1 MLMRSRDARELQRCN
16 RCYWYN
22 EHSCGSGDPDTCGWN
37 PNELWDIIDDNTRAI
52 DCEWYIAR
60 SEADKLVRGY
70 CRAMAASPELPPP
83 EFGEDSVRVWKM
95 DNNAYK
101 LEAVEIRYEE

>member
-1 MLMRSRDARELQRCN
+1 MLTRSADARELQRCN

-22 EHSCGSGDPDTCGWN
+22 EHSHNSGDPDTCGWN
-37 PNELWDIIDDNTRAI
+37 PNELWDIIDDTKRAI
-52 DCEWYIAR
+52 DCDWYIEK

-70 CRAMAASPELPPP
+70 CKAMAAGPVPPPP
-83 EFGEDSVRVWKM
+83 EFEEDRVRVWTL

-101 LEAVEIRYEE
+101 LEAVEIQYD

>member
-1 MLMRSRDARELQRCN
+1 MLKSRDARELQRCN

-22 EHSCGSGDPDTCGWN
+22 EHSLNSGDPDTCRWD

-52 DCEWYIAR
+52 DCQHYVSADEI
-60 SEADKLVRGY
+60 DKLARGY
-70 CRAMAASPELPPP
+70 CRAMAASPEVPPP
-83 EFGEDSVRVWKM
+83 EFGEDSVKVWTL

-101 LEAVEIRYEE
+101 LGVVEIRYEE